1 MLLEMTLYIV
11 KCFRWEMTV
20 NKQITL
26 ADLNFTIACSRDAN
40 ERCHKKVG
48 ALEVKI
54 FPDAPGHKTLSR
66 YLGPWSP
73 LMVIISWAWWVG

>member
-20 NKQITL
+20 NNQITL

-48 ALEVKI
+48 ALEFKI
-54 FPDAPGHKTLSR
+54 IP
-66 YLGPWSP
+66 
-73 LMVIISWAWWVG
+73 